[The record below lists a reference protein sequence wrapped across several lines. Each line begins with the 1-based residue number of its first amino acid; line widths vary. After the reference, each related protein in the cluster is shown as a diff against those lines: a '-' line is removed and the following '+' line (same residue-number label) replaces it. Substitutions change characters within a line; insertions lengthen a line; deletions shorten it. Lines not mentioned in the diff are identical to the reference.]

1 MTAFRKDSSVRRF
14 AAILAALCSIF
25 VAAPAA
31 TAAPIS
37 FPADPGFSGSSW
49 TPTAACGLLCTVSGL
64 QPSTGGNPGGYAR
77 AEYATVANVLGLAG
91 GYVDFTSAAF
101 SWTGDS
107 PQSATLHFDRKTS
120 IATLLSLNGTVG
132 TTVGLVD
139 STAGTTTTIKSLTY
153 SSNVAT
159 WTGMD
164 VTVPP
169 SLLVAGH
176 SYKLAFHTT
185 FNAAVA
191 VLGGAWVGFDNV
203 SLSATRAS
211 ASVSGVVV
219 GTPSQTAVSIGATLN
234 TAGVDGTYHVEY
246 GHTTAYGLSTSD
258 QVLLGSA
265 SPGPIGVN
273 LSGLTAGTTY
283 HARLVVTTDA
293 GTTYGPDVSF
303 TTAASGGPVTP
314 PTPSVGTVTADVK
327 GARAVDLSAV
337 VGLNG
342 IAGAQYRFEYGAT
355 TSYGANT
362 SLTAVPA
369 AGSNGW
375 SALAASLSSL
385 APGSTYHVR
394 VAVLDG
400 STWTYGNDITF
411 TTAPAQAPTVGATA
425 VTASDTTA
433 QVAADVTPNSAD
445 TQWVVEYG
453 PTNTYGSSSTPVT
466 LPAGS
471 TPTRAVYDI
480 TGLTPD
486 SDYHVRIKATSA
498 DGTTYGADTV
508 IHTAADPNQ
517 VVTVPTVG
525 TTIAV
530 PTSRAAALSAVV
542 DLNGLSG
549 ADYRFEFGTTTAYG
563 SATPVTAVPAAGAG
577 GTSALIASLSGL
589 TPGGTYHVR
598 ASVRV
603 NGTWTNGP
611 DVTFTANPAVAPL
624 IANVVA
630 TQTATTARLTAD
642 VTAHSAATQ
651 WHLEYGST
659 NAYGSVSSALTL
671 PAGSGAV
678 PVSVTL
684 AGLTPDSDVHYRFV
698 ATSVDG
704 SATTADRVIHTDADG
719 GGTEAEGIDGGGDT
733 TSNGGS
739 AVTMTTPVTP
749 ALAAT
754 PAPAAKPA
762 AVAAP
767 ACRAVTILGRSRGM
781 KVTME
786 RFVTDGAPLAI
797 TAGVKAKNATRV
809 TIDGKR
815 VKVKTKGRA
824 VRLAAAQLK
833 AGRHVIVVGTG
844 KRAARLRISVGT
856 CKAALGVRAAGGRA
870 RVVLAV
876 VPGTTAATFTLP
888 KAYIKALAAGTVSV
902 RSDSRTATAKIAK
915 RTKRNASTVTI
926 TGLPRNV
933 TEVRLTLTTKA
944 RLKAAGV
951 TATATSGTKIA
962 RLKARTVG
970 IR

>member
-1 MTAFRKDSSVRRF
+1 MRRF

-25 VAAPAA
+25 VAAAPAA

-64 QPSTGGNPGGYAR
+64 QPTTGGNPGGYAR

-101 SWTGDS
+101 TWTGDS
-107 PQSATLHFDRKTS
+107 PQSATLHFDRQTS
-120 IATLLSLNGTVG
+120 ISTLLSLNGAVG

-139 STAGTTTTIKSLTY
+139 ATAGTTTTIKTLTY
-153 SSNVAT
+153 ASNVAT

-211 ASVSGVVV
+211 ATVSGVVV

-246 GHTTAYGLSTSD
+246 GHTTAYGLATSD
-258 QVLLGSA
+258 ATLPGSA

-303 TTAASGGPVTP
+303 TTAAQGAPTP
-314 PTPSVGTVTADVK
+314 PATPSVGTVTADVK
-327 GARAVDLSAV
+327 GARAADLSAMV
-337 VGLNG
+337 DLNG
-342 IAGAQYRFEYGAT
+342 ITGAQYRFEYGAT

-362 SLTAVPA
+362 TLTAVPA

-400 STWTYGNDITF
+400 STWTYGGDITF

-425 VTASDTTA
+425 VTATDTTA

-453 PTNTYGSSSTPVT
+453 PTSAYGSSSAPVT
-466 LPAGS
+466 LPAGG
-471 TPTRAVYDI
+471 TPTRAVHDI

-517 VVTVPTVG
+517 VATVPAVG

-530 PTSRAAALSAVV
+530 PTSRAAALSATV

-563 SATPVTAVPAAGAG
+563 SATPIAAVPAAGLT
-577 GTSALIASLSGL
+577 GTSALTASLSGL

-598 ASVRV
+598 AAVRV

-611 DVTFTANPAVAPL
+611 DVTFTAAPAVAPA
-624 IANVVA
+624 IANVLA
-630 TQTATTARLTAD
+630 TKTATTARLTAD
-642 VTAHSAATQ
+642 VTPNSAATQ
-651 WHLEYGST
+651 WRVEYGPT
-659 NAYGSVSSALTL
+659 NAYGSLSAAIAL
-671 PAGSGAV
+671 PAGTTPVAV
-678 PVSVTL
+678 VFDL
-684 AGLTPDSDVHYRFV
+684 AGLTPDRDVHFRFV
-698 ATSVDG
+698 ATSADG
-704 SATTADRVIHTDADG
+704 SATSADRVLHTNADG
-719 GGTEAEGIDGGGDT
+719 GGTVAEGIDDGGT
-733 TSNGGS
+733 TQSNGGGT
-739 AVTMTTPVTP
+739 AVATP
-749 ALAAT
+749 AAT
-754 PAPAAKPA
+754 PAPATTPTTPAKTST
-762 AVAAP
+762 AAP
-767 ACRAVTILGRSRGM
+767 ACRAVTVLGRSRGI
-781 KVTME
+781 KVAME
-786 RFVTDGAPLAI
+786 RFVTAGAPLSI
-797 TAGVKAKNATRV
+797 TPGRKAKGKRV
-809 TIDGKR
+809 TIDGKV
-815 VKVKTKGRA
+815 VKVKYKGRTA
-824 VRLAAAQLK
+824 RLTAAQLK

-844 KRAARLRISVGT
+844 KRAARLRIAVGT

-870 RVVLAV
+870 RVVLAA
-876 VPGTTAATFTLP
+876 VPGTTTASFTLP

-902 RSDSRTATAKIAK
+902 RANGKTATAKIAK
-915 RTKRNASTVTI
+915 RATRAAGTVTV
-926 TGLPRNV
+926 TGLPLNV

-944 RLKAAGV
+944 RLKAAGIS
-951 TATATSGTKIA
+951 ATVATGAKTA
-962 RLKARTVG
+962 RLKARVIG
-970 IR
+970 LR